1 MRLGLES
8 LSPRLV
14 PQASARREPPIT
26 ARSSA
31 LSPIDVDGD
40 DATSPARSTSG
51 LETLSSPT
59 NRPSLLN
66 LSPASNN
73 NTGIKRRPL
82 ELHDDSSDSEEK
94 KSEPKDKDKTPDNK
108 KLDFFFKM
116 DTPPKPPRK
125 EKNSFS
131 RQSSYSSS
139 ARSSPMRDDLHEV
152 ISAART
158 IICGQKFDRCELDF
172 GHDTVQ
178 LTIWKEGRRKW
189 RGGIKYAHVK
199 RFCFSRG
206 DHPPY
211 ILLLQLDST
220 RGRSEFATFYD
231 PIFARWCER
240 KEQTTPEVYG
250 VIFYF
255 DDAMDYTRCQSM
267 GDSIPRLTNLFRDKL
282 SENEVRDFSS
292 QDSSNRL
299 GPPRRVEVRGSLSS
313 RVERKSL
320 TSAVGD
326 KVRQGLNSVA
336 SFFSPAARSS
346 VLEKDNHVVHD
357 PGNSMSGRT
366 LDLSRERNGISHGGV
381 GEEKTPISISAAC
394 RERGSGADNGV
405 ETVVIDQNTLLD
417 SLAGK
422 DVPVLSSSLEQEE
435 KEGDKRVTRKRAAES
450 RREDEKVKRRKLE
463 TRRNEVLLTYPYDGS
478 DTSGRISVT
487 LGDVDRLAPGEF
499 LNDNIV
505 DFFLRFYWRHL
516 LPWQQQQTYFFT
528 SHFFTQL
535 NGTNGAHELANAN
548 PDERFARVA
557 RWTQKETNLFSKRF
571 LFIPINDSFHWSV
584 AVFCNPGSAIIQKR
598 RKVRRRRLMI
608 TEPDKCAIVD
618 LVDED
623 GGKSE
628 GISGTGDDE
637 EEVEEEELESCRED
651 RLANPPCLLFL
662 DSLRCHRKKKFTKM
676 LRNYFECEWKARYA
690 SAATNV
696 KQKREAGVY
705 EEESIVTL
713 FDSESIGLVDPNMPM
728 QSNSSDCGVFLLM
741 YAASIVRLFPAGVT
755 SEDLE
760 NNLASTLKPD
770 MFRDEHV
777 LEFREYLHQLLFC
790 LQYLDRNGLPEE
802 KVNDEDLEFFTID

>member
-1 MRLGLES
+1 MRLGMES
-8 LSPRLV
+8 PSS
-14 PQASARREPPIT
+14 PQAPARHGAFIA

-40 DATSPARSTSG
+40 DATSPARSVND
-51 LETLSSPT
+51 LETLSSPST
-59 NRPSLLN
+59 RPSLLN
-66 LSPASNN
+66 ISPATSNNN
-73 NTGIKRRPL
+73 NTGITRRPL
-82 ELHDDSSDSEEK
+82 ELYYDSSDSEEK
-94 KSEPKDKDKTPDNK
+94 KSEPKDQDEPSDNK
-108 KLDFFFKM
+108 KLNFFFKM
-116 DTPPKPPRK
+116 ATPPKPSRR
-125 EKNSFS
+125 ETTTIS
-131 RQSSYSSS
+131 RQSSHSSS

-158 IICGQKFDRCELDF
+158 IICRQKFDRCELEF
-172 GHDTVQ
+172 GQDTVQ
-178 LTIWKEGRRKW
+178 LTIWKDGRRRW
-189 RGGIKYAHVK
+189 RGGVKYAHVK
-199 RFCFSRG
+199 RFCFSRV

-211 ILLLQLDST
+211 ILLLQLDNN

-231 PIFARWCER
+231 PIYARCCQH

-267 GDSIPRLTNLFRDKL
+267 GDSIPKLTQFFREKL
-282 SENEVRDFSS
+282 TENEVLEYTSR
-292 QDSSNRL
+292 DSSTKL
-299 GPPRRVEVRGSLSS
+299 GPPRRVELRSS
-313 RVERKSL
+313 SSSHVEMKSL

-326 KVRQGLNSVA
+326 KVRRGLNSVA
-336 SFFSPAARSS
+336 SFFSPAPRSP
-346 VLEKDNHVVHD
+346 VLEENHPVVVKDH
-357 PGNSMSGRT
+357 GNSMRGQT
-366 LDLSRERNGISHGGV
+366 LDLSRESNGVLHADV
-381 GEEKTPISISAAC
+381 GEGKTPISINDSS
-394 RERGSGADNGV
+394 RERGPGADSGV
-405 ETVVIDQNTLLD
+405 ETVIIDQSTQPD
-417 SLAGK
+417 RR
-422 DVPVLSSSLEQEE
+422 DVPVLSSALEKEE
-435 KEGDKRVTRKRAAES
+435 KESDKIMTRKRAAES

-505 DFFLRFYWRHL
+505 DFFLRQVWNGFYWRHL
-516 LPWQQQQTYFFT
+516 LPWQQQQTHFFT

-535 NGTNGAHELANAN
+535 NGTNGAHELANAD

-557 RWTQKETNLFSKRF
+557 RWTHKETNLFSKRF
-571 LFIPINDSFHWSV
+571 LFFPINDSFHWSV
-584 AVFCNPGSAIIQKR
+584 AVFCNPGSAIIKKR
-598 RKVRRRRLMI
+598 RKVRRFRRL
-608 TEPDKCAIVD
+608 DKTDVVD

-628 GISGTGDDE
+628 GSLGTGDDAV

-676 LRNYFECEWKARYA
+676 LRNYLECEWKARYA
-690 SAATNV
+690 VTATNV
-696 KQKREAGVY
+696 KQKTEGGVY
-705 EEESIVTL
+705 EEESLVTS

-760 NNLASTLKPD
+760 NNLASALKPD

-790 LQYLDRNGLPEE
+790 LQYLERNGLPEE
-802 KVNDEDLEFFTID
+802 KVKDEDLEFFTID